1 MLRVIL
7 DTNIV
12 ISALHKPDSDAD
24 IILNLALDQEAE
36 LLQLC
41 LSEAIFEEYQQVLSR
56 NKFMYLDRT
65 KTQVMLAAIRQVGL
79 CVLPKVNVDLIKAD
93 PEDNKFLECAMAARA
108 DFFITGNTRHF
119 PFKKF
124 QITRIVTPREFIEFE
139 IVRLFFVQE

>member
-24 IILNLALDQEAE
+24 IILNLALDEEAK

-41 LSEAIFEEYQQVLSR
+41 LSETILAEYLEVLSR
-56 NKFMYLDRT
+56 SKFKYFDHT
-65 KTQVMLAAIRQVGL
+65 KTQAILAAIKRVSFW
-79 CVLPKVNVDLIKAD
+79 VSPKVNVDLIKGDLA
-93 PEDNKFLECAMAARA
+93 DNKFLECALEAQA
-108 DFFITGNTRHF
+108 DFIITGNTRHF

-124 QITRIVTPREFIEFE
+124 QVTRIVTPREFVEFE
-139 IVRLFFVQE
+139 IVRLFQE

>member
-24 IILNLALDQEAE
+24 IILNLALDEEAG

-41 LSEAIFEEYQQVLSR
+41 LSKAILTEYLEVLSR
-56 NKFMYLDRT
+56 NKFKYFNRA
-65 KTQVMLAAIRQVGL
+65 KTQAMLGAIKRISFWVS
-79 CVLPKVNVDLIKAD
+79 PKVNIDLIKAD
-93 PEDNKFLECAMAARA
+93 PEDNKFLECALEARA
-108 DFFITGNTRHF
+108 DFIITGNTRHF

-124 QITRIVTPREFIEFE
+124 KTTRIVTPREFIEFE
-139 IVRLFFVQE
+139 IVRLFFTPE

>member
-24 IILNLALDQEAE
+24 IILNLALDEEAG

-41 LSEAIFEEYQQVLSR
+41 LSEAILAEYQEVLSR
-56 NKFMYLDRT
+56 SKFKYFDRS
-65 KTQVMLAAIRQVGL
+65 KTQAMLSAIKRVSFW
-79 CVLPKVNVDLIKAD
+79 VSPKVNVDLIKAD
-93 PEDNKFLECAMAARA
+93 LEDNKFLECALEVQA
-108 DFFITGNTRHF
+108 DFLITGNTRHF

-124 QITRIVTPREFIEFE
+124 QTTRIITPREFVEFE
-139 IVRLFFVQE
+139 IVQFFTQE